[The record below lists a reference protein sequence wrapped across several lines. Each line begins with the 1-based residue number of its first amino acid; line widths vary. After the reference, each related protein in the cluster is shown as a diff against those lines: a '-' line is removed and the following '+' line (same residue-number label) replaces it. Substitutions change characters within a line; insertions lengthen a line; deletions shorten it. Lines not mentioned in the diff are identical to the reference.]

1 LADTSSALR
10 ATSDSLMRDLE
21 RLEELE
27 REKRELP
34 TDDPRLVQIAADV
47 ETIALR
53 VLGSTVRQREL
64 AEDASE
70 ATGQSSAVAGGQ
82 SIVDVPRE
90 IHVILAEWRDA
101 ERRATEASPGS
112 VEAAGAAAEVER
124 LRAEYR
130 NAHEDAIRRRNA

>member
-1 LADTSSALR
+1 
-10 ATSDSLMRDLE
+10 MRDLE
-21 RLEELE
+21 QLEELE
-27 REKRELP
+27 RRKRQMP
-34 TDDPRLVQIAADV
+34 TNDPRLVQIAADV

-70 ATGQSSAVAGGQ
+70 RTGHDAPGATAESIAG
-82 SIVDVPRE
+82 VPRE

-101 ERRATEASPGS
+101 ERRATEARPASA
-112 VEAAGAAAEVER
+112 EAAAAAAEVDR

>member
-1 LADTSSALR
+1 LLA
-10 ATSDSLMRDLE
+10 
-21 RLEELE
+21 
-27 REKRELP
+27 
-34 TDDPRLVQIAADV
+34 DDPRLVKIAADV

-70 ATGQSSAVAGGQ
+70 QAGLASPDAVGQ
-82 SIVDVPRE
+82 SIAEVPRE

-101 ERRATEASPGS
+101 ERRATEARPESA
-112 VEAAGAAAEVER
+112 EAAAAAAEVDR

-130 NAHEDAIRRRNA
+130 HAHEDALRRRNS

>member
-1 LADTSSALR
+1 
-10 ATSDSLMRDLE
+10 MRDLGQ
-21 RLEELE
+21 LEELE

-34 TDDPRLVQIAADV
+34 ADDPRLVQIAADV

-64 AEDASE
+64 AEDARE
-70 ATGQSSAVAGGQ
+70 RTGDSPPADEGPA
-82 SIVDVPRE
+82 DVPRE

-101 ERRATEASPGS
+101 ERRATEARPGS
-112 VEAAGAAAEVER
+112 AEIAAAAAEVER

-130 NAHEDAIRRRNA
+130 NAHEDAIRRRDA

>member
-1 LADTSSALR
+1 L
-10 ATSDSLMRDLE
+10 RDLE
-21 RLEELE
+21 QLEGME
-27 REKRELP
+27 REKRQLP
-34 TDDPRLVQIAADV
+34 PDDPRLVQIAAEV

-70 ATGQSSAVAGGQ
+70 RTGAGAPGATAE
-82 SIVDVPRE
+82 SIADVSRE

-101 ERRATEASPGS
+101 ERRATEARPAS
-112 VEAAGAAAEVER
+112 VEAAAAAAEVDR

-130 NAHEDAIRRRNA
+130 NAHEDALRRRNA

>member
-1 LADTSSALR
+1 
-10 ATSDSLMRDLE
+10 MRDLE
-21 RLEELE
+21 QLEGME
-27 REKRELP
+27 REKRQLP
-34 TDDPRLVQIAADV
+34 PDDPRLVQIAADV

-70 ATGQSSAVAGGQ
+70 LTGAGEPRATAE
-82 SIVDVPRE
+82 SIADVPRE

-101 ERRATEASPGS
+101 ERRATEARPASAEG
-112 VEAAGAAAEVER
+112 AAAAAEVDR

-130 NAHEDAIRRRNA
+130 TAHEDAIRRRNA

>member
-1 LADTSSALR
+1 
-10 ATSDSLMRDLE
+10 MRDLE
-21 RLEELE
+21 QLEELE
-27 REKRELP
+27 RQKRQMP
-34 TDDPRLVQIAADV
+34 TNDPRLVQIAADV

-70 ATGQSSAVAGGQ
+70 RTGHGATGATAE
-82 SIVDVPRE
+82 SIAEVPRE
-90 IHVILAEWRDA
+90 IHAILAEWRDA
-101 ERRATEASPGS
+101 ERRATEARPASA
-112 VEAAGAAAEVER
+112 EAAAAAAEVDR

>member
-1 LADTSSALR
+1 
-10 ATSDSLMRDLE
+10 MRDLE
-21 RLEELE
+21 QLEGME
-27 REKRELP
+27 REKRQLP
-34 TDDPRLVQIAADV
+34 ADSPRLVQIAADV

-64 AEDASE
+64 AEDASGR
-70 ATGQSSAVAGGQ
+70 TGERKPDALGE

-101 ERRATEASPGS
+101 ERRASESRASSAEATT
-112 VEAAGAAAEVER
+112 AAADVDR

-130 NAHEDAIRRRNA
+130 SAHEGATRRRNA

>member
-1 LADTSSALR
+1 
-10 ATSDSLMRDLE
+10 MRDLE
-21 RLEELE
+21 RLEALE
-27 REKRELP
+27 REKRQMPAE
-34 TDDPRLVQIAADV
+34 DPRLVEIAADV

-64 AEDASE
+64 AEDAS
-70 ATGQSSAVAGGQ
+70 ARTGEAVAGATAE
-82 SIVDVPRE
+82 SIAEVPRE

-101 ERRATEASPGS
+101 ERRVMEARPATA
-112 VEAAGAAAEVER
+112 EAAAAAAEVDR